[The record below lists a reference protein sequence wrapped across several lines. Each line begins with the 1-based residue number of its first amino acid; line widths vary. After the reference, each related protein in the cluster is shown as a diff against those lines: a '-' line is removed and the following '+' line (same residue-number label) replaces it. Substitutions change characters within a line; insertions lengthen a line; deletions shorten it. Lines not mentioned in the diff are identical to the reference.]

1 MVKTLKTIIQLRRDN
16 DYNYEKVKDT
26 VLLNGEIWLVDT
38 SRDGLRAK
46 VGDGVHTYAQLD
58 FEDTQYVR
66 RGYYDKDN
74 TKKFYYENSYT
85 NEMEASTNS
94 IYIDASRSKIYYYD
108 GAYISI
114 DDMLPTAT
122 AEIAGVAKLYST
134 TGQNTDGAMSQKAIT
149 DELNKKVEAS
159 VNTDDEM
166 LILSISL

>member
-114 DDMLPTAT
+114 DDTLPTAT

-166 LILSISL
+166 LILSIGL